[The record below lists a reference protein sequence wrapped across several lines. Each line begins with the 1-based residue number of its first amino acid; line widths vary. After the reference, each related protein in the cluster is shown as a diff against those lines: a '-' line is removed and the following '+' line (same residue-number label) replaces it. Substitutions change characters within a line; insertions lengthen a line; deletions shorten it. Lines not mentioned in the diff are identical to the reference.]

1 MFDLI
6 SRPTDGRLP
15 ARVGRQLG
23 KHLERMEAQAV
34 AAQHADQLH
43 IERAVE
49 TTKRGMVGIA
59 RISLREA
66 TLIRAVPHAES
77 RLRAAADSGSAVVLG
92 RIFEAGL

>member
-1 MFDLI
+1 MSQYPLEHR
-6 SRPTDGRLP
+6 SSLLPTRIGN
-15 ARVGRQLG
+15 QLG
-23 KHLERMEAQAV
+23 KHLNRMEAQAI
-34 AAQHADQLH
+34 AARRADQLH

-49 TTKRGMVGIA
+49 TTERGMVGIA